1 MIKQLTVFL
10 ENKAGSLVDLTQ
22 TLLDQNINIISFTIA
37 ETESYGLLR
46 MVVTEPEKGEKI
58 LKEKSYSLSL
68 TDVIGVEIPD
78 RPGSLNKLLRDLKDF
93 QIDYF
98 YMFSNRKDISGV
110 ILRIEEEE
118 KAEDYIRSLGYK
130 LIETYKI

>member
-22 TLLDQNINIISFTIA
+22 TLLDENINIISFTIA

-58 LKEKSYSLSL
+58 LKEKAYTLSL

-118 KAEDYIRSLGYK
+118 KAEDHIRSLGYK